1 MAENLII
8 PSEIIVSKIYIIRN
22 KKVML
27 DKDIASLYDVKTSAL
42 NQAVKRN
49 LDRFPGDFMFQ
60 LSKEEMRNWM
70 SQIVISK
77 SEKMGLRKLPLAFTE
92 QGVAMLSSVLK
103 SKKAVKVNI
112 QIMRTFMQIRE
123 LLATNEALQKKI
135 MEMESK
141 YDSKIKNIFN
151 ILGLL
156 LKDEGSSKNKIGFTK

>member
-1 MAENLII
+1 
-8 PSEIIVSKIYIIRN
+8 
-22 KKVML
+22 
-27 DKDIASLYDVKTSAL
+27 
-42 NQAVKRN
+42 
-49 LDRFPGDFMFQ
+49 MFQ
-60 LSKEEMRNWM
+60 LSKEEMKNWM

-112 QIMRTFMQIRE
+112 QIMRTFMKIRE

-135 MEMESK
+135 MEMENK
-141 YDSKIKNIFN
+141 YDSKIKSIFN

-156 LKDEGSSKNKIGFTK
+156 LENEEKPKNKIGFTK